1 MNKYIIYLFLFPV
14 LFSSTPVLAQ
24 TWYSSDIDSGYVMGA
39 NTDANT
45 SDRKPLDTT
54 VLRKSNFTDISE
66 LRDMKVDERK
76 AAIDEL
82 KKQKFE
88 DRCLN
93 IQKNIDNRKDY
104 YQNSYTKAISRY
116 QGIVKGLNNMV
127 ARLDK
132 AGVQTTS
139 FKAMIANLENLVAQ
153 LNIKHDSMISNM
165 VQSRALACDAE
176 KQKEYRVSVQNTMS
190 SLKVERQQILDM
202 RKYIQEQ
209 IVVELRKI
217 KTDLEVKQNTQQELN
232 SEDKTNE

>member
-1 MNKYIIYLFLFPV
+1 MNKYIIYLFLFPI

-39 NTDANT
+39 TDPNT

-76 AAIDEL
+76 AAIDAL

-93 IQKNIDNRKDY
+93 IQKNIDNRKNF

-132 AGVQTTS
+132 VGVETTS
-139 FKAMIANLENLVAQ
+139 IKAMIVNLENLVAQ
-153 LNIKHDSMISNM
+153 LNAKHDTMVANM
-165 VQSRALACDAE
+165 VQTRALACDTE
-176 KQKEYRVSVQNTMS
+176 KQKEYRVSVQNTMN
-190 SLKVERQQILDM
+190 SLKEERQQIMDM

-217 KTDLEVKQNTQQELN
+217 KTDLEAKRDAQQELN
-232 SEDKTNE
+232 SEDNTNE